1 MAEAAPEGSKAP
13 SLFIPKT
20 DSLRITSALSQL
32 GQAAPLEVRGRYF
45 SKSLPQPRQ
54 RYSYTGIAYSPPLW
68 T

>member
-1 MAEAAPEGSKAP
+1 MAEAAPDGSKAP

-32 GQAAPLEVRGRYF
+32 GQDAPLEVRGRYF

-54 RYSYTGIAYSPPLW
+54 RYS
-68 T
+68 